1 MDVSS
6 DFLCFKGR
14 SGDNFVIPSLIQFLS
29 LLNKSGS
36 LTFSLSEDAT
46 AYMYMY
52 EGNLTHTE
60 LNKLGGIDVVAHMFC
75 WGYGKGHF
83 EFKSDYTGDKLLYKS
98 LGKLVPQ
105 QILMRVMQRTDEC
118 PMKENIQTYF
128 KDINAKVSLNLENVT
143 DSDREDPIK
152 KKMIKRLEEIDTVVL
167 STLLSDMYASEM
179 DSCKAF
185 NDLISRGIVSNA
197 ENWDKPLPPKCLLD
211 VLNIISKYTDQSI
224 ALKFLADKKES
235 LELTSDKDVTIR
247 KLNKAKIL
255 AVEDFTKLL
264 PQAKTRWQEMSTN
277 IATYINSL
285 NV

>member
-1 MDVSS
+1 MNVSS

-36 LTFSLSEDAT
+36 LTFALSEDAT

-60 LNKLGGIDVVAHMFC
+60 LNKLGGIDVIAHMFC
-75 WGYGKGHF
+75 WCYGRGKF
-83 EFKSDYTGDKLLYKS
+83 EFRSDYTGDKLLYKS

-118 PMKENIQTYF
+118 PVKENIQTYF
-128 KDINAKVSLNLENVT
+128 KDITTKVSLNVENIT
-143 DSDREDPIK
+143 ESDKEDPIK
-152 KKMIKRLEEIDTVVL
+152 RKMLKRLCETETVVL
-167 STLLSDMYASEM
+167 STLLSDIYASEM

-185 NDLISRGIVSNA
+185 NDLINRGVVSNA
-197 ENWDKPLPPKCLLD
+197 ENWDKPLAPKCLLD

-224 ALKFLADKKES
+224 ALKFLADKKEY
-235 LELTSDKDVTIR
+235 LELTSDKDVTI
-247 KLNKAKIL
+247 
-255 AVEDFTKLL
+255 
-264 PQAKTRWQEMSTN
+264 
-277 IATYINSL
+277 
-285 NV
+285 